1 MSPEVEELVAR
12 EDVVVVVAVAVP
24 LAMLSDGRMSSG
36 PWQPA
41 PSLSE
46 SVDSPVNGIE
56 RIWLARCVAKIWLN
70 HIIRNF
76 TPESQFY
83 KTLTPKFTQPN
94 AKKGR
99 CFKCSILYKPY
110 SQNSPQQMPKHIGV
124 INFLFHNNSVQYFC
138 VLFSVCIF

>member
-36 PWQPA
+36 PWPA

-56 RIWLARCVAKIWLN
+56 RIWLAR
-70 HIIRNF
+70 
-76 TPESQFY
+76 
-83 KTLTPKFTQPN
+83 
-94 AKKGR
+94 
-99 CFKCSILYKPY
+99 
-110 SQNSPQQMPKHIGV
+110 
-124 INFLFHNNSVQYFC
+124 
-138 VLFSVCIF
+138 